1 MGVQL
6 STKKKPN
13 STKKSLLTTTEFIP
27 TSPSNI
33 EMEYLETFI
42 LVWLD
47 LKVDKSEQ
55 NQTLQKRLRQYTTS
69 LVTFNDLELCEQWIK
84 TRLNDEKILFIVS
97 GALGRK
103 ILPNIHQLKSIIAI
117 YVFCLRPQYHITW
130 TKDYSKVRAVISE
143 PNTLL
148 QHISNDLIYF
158 ENIEN
163 LKTIQIF
170 TDHRRTRVV
179 NSEIA
184 PFIWYQ
190 LFLEI
195 LLSSS
200 YLQASASSTELVQ
213 ILRQYSLNEKEN
225 LNLIEEFER
234 TYDKQQCIVWLIN
247 NTILARFLNKAICE
261 EDVSMLFYLRF
272 FLIDIYNQLRDHQL
286 DSAHVY
292 RKQLMTLEN
301 IENIRTNLN
310 QYLSF
315 NGFLITSTKKPAE
328 ISSSDIDNNQFQNVL
343 IEIDATN
350 RDGSMPFVS
359 IQQMTNLNN
368 DSDIVF
374 MCGAIFKIISLTNEY
389 DSTWILQLSL
399 ASDTDLNILTD
410 RKQKF
415 QQSKDLFM
423 IVDLLD
429 QCKQEDK
436 ANVYCQH
443 LLQQLSPDHVL
454 IPHLK
459 ERLHMD
465 AKLLPESLRT
475 VQFVLIGLTTHFN
488 QLASAML
495 TTLQS
500 LTNDSILI
508 YDNSSKFDFETMP
521 DTTILVFTTN
531 QIISTMT
538 NISEQQI
545 KFFILE
551 EDKNRV
557 DQRKRFDN
565 CEDLMFQ
572 LADELYRYYKLE
584 AIGDTKLGNIS
595 LAKEK
600 EEKANRIHIE
610 LKEVH
615 QRFSHID
622 TTDKSEVCITTKLIW
637 LQSTYNTDDDMIKI
651 QNLFENILPSFLIFT
666 NKEEC
671 HYHICTTEMNH
682 IVFLIMDT
690 IYKDSSAVG
699 FQQFDNVKNIYFYD
713 QSPSTKTYN
722 NACFQLTHDLISYY
736 NKLGNELSAKKD
748 PEKAK
753 DMFVI
758 AQKLCELL
766 IEL

>member
-13 STKKSLLTTTEFIP
+13 STKKSLLTTTESIP

-47 LKVDKSEQ
+47 LKVDNSEQ

-103 ILPNIHQLKSIIAI
+103 ILPNIHQVKSIIAI

-130 TKDYSKVRAVISE
+130 TKDYSKIRAVISE

-170 TDHRRTRVV
+170 TDHHRTRVV

-200 YLQASASSTELVQ
+200 YLQSSASSTELIQ

-234 TYDKQQCIVWLIN
+234 TYDKQQSIVWLIN
-247 NTILARFLNKAICE
+247 NTILARFLNKVICE

-328 ISSSDIDNNQFQNVL
+328 ISTSDIDDNQFQNVL
-343 IEIDATN
+343 IEIDAKN
-350 RDGSMPFVS
+350 RDGSMPFAS

-374 MCGAIFKIISLTNEY
+374 MCGAIFKITSLTNEY
-389 DSTWILQLSL
+389 DSTWILQ
-399 ASDTDLNILTD
+399 
-410 RKQKF
+410 
-415 QQSKDLFM
+415 
-423 IVDLLD
+423 
-429 QCKQEDK
+429 
-436 ANVYCQH
+436 
-443 LLQQLSPDHVL
+443 
-454 IPHLK
+454 
-459 ERLHMD
+459 
-465 AKLLPESLRT
+465 
-475 VQFVLIGLTTHFN
+475 
-488 QLASAML
+488 
-495 TTLQS
+495 
-500 LTNDSILI
+500 
-508 YDNSSKFDFETMP
+508 
-521 DTTILVFTTN
+521 
-531 QIISTMT
+531 
-538 NISEQQI
+538 
-545 KFFILE
+545 
-551 EDKNRV
+551 
-557 DQRKRFDN
+557 
-565 CEDLMFQ
+565 
-572 LADELYRYYKLE
+572 
-584 AIGDTKLGNIS
+584 
-595 LAKEK
+595 
-600 EEKANRIHIE
+600 
-610 LKEVH
+610 
-615 QRFSHID
+615 
-622 TTDKSEVCITTKLIW
+622 
-637 LQSTYNTDDDMIKI
+637 
-651 QNLFENILPSFLIFT
+651 
-666 NKEEC
+666 
-671 HYHICTTEMNH
+671 
-682 IVFLIMDT
+682 
-690 IYKDSSAVG
+690 
-699 FQQFDNVKNIYFYD
+699 
-713 QSPSTKTYN
+713 
-722 NACFQLTHDLISYY
+722 
-736 NKLGNELSAKKD
+736 
-748 PEKAK
+748 
-753 DMFVI
+753 
-758 AQKLCELL
+758 
-766 IEL
+766 